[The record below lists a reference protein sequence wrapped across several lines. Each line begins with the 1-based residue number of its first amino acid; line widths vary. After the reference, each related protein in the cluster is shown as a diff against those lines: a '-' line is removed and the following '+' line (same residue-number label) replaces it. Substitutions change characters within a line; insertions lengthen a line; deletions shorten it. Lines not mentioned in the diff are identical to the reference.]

1 MNKEPMEF
9 YINVFIDNKRGWM
22 NTEQSFDQIE
32 DAYEGILDG
41 QRESTY
47 LYTIQIECMASE
59 KLGMVSHGSTILHLE
74 QDAHEWQ
81 RDSDIEARQNEDSFI
96 YAGSA
101 GRRL

>member
-1 MNKEPMEF
+1 MEPKELW
-9 YINVFIDNKRGWM
+9 INLFLDNKRHYM
-22 NTEQSFDQIE
+22 NAEQCFERAE
-32 DAYEGILDG
+32 DAYEGVLDG

-47 LYTIQIECMASE
+47 RYTLHVWTVEGTKHSE
-59 KLGMVSHGSTILHLE
+59 IIDLE